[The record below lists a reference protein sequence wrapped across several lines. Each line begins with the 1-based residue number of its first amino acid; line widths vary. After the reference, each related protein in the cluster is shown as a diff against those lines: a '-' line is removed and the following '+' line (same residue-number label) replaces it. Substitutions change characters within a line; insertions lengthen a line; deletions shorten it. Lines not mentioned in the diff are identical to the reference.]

1 MQRITPFLWFDTQ
14 AEQAATF
21 YASIFKNS
29 KITTVTRYQGEGPGP
44 VGQVMTVGFRLDG
57 LDFVALNGGPQFKI
71 SPAIS
76 FVVNCESQQELDE
89 MWEKL
94 LDGGKPVQC
103 GWLTDRFGVS
113 WQVVPTGLG
122 ALLSDEDPART
133 KRVMHALMPM
143 VKIDI
148 DALRRAHDGPGA

>member
-14 AEQAATF
+14 AEQAAAF
-21 YASIFKNS
+21 YTSIFGNS

-44 VGQVMTVGFRLDG
+44 KGQVMTVAFQLDG
-57 LDFVALNGGPQFKI
+57 LDFVALNGGPHFQF

-76 FVVNCESQQELDE
+76 FVVNCESQQDLDQ

-94 LDGGKPVQC
+94 LDGGKPNQC
-103 GWLTDRFGVS
+103 GWLVDRYGVS
-113 WQVVPTGLG
+113 WQVVPAALG
-122 ALLSDEDPART
+122 AMLSGKDPART
-133 KRVMHALMPM
+133 QRVMQALMPM

-148 DALRRAHDGPGA
+148 QTLQRAHDGPGA